1 MFYRCS
7 HQSHNRLADLVA
19 EHLDHLHYIN
29 DILCLNIIDLN
40 RVLTEH
46 LLHKLLIPLYIYSL
60 TGFRNQTDLLDIPS
74 VSFDSSTFEYS
85 HDTDT
90 ANARVSSVVALFLLS
105 QVFLIISHPPLVST
119 LAWIILKAD
128 KSIFEKDS
136 RQLLE
141 EYMNEEAALLTKR
154 NDKKCQSAQITEKAE
169 SSVDTRSEEG
179 EIDSVENVEEQKN
192 ATDEEKLLVTTP
204 TECVINSPFLEAV
217 LKALDCSENDYTA
230 LFSLSLLYALGNNKG
245 MFLYYYFSKPL
256 NEY

>member
-1 MFYRCS
+1 MFFFS

-60 TGFRNQTDLLDIPS
+60 TGFRNPNETLEFPS
-74 VSFDSSTFEYS
+74 SSFDTSNSEHS
-85 HDTDT
+85 HDTSET

-105 QVFLIISHPPLVST
+105 QVFLILSHAPLVGT
-119 LAWIILKAD
+119 LSWIILKAD

-136 RQLLE
+136 RQALEDCMKDATVLLE
-141 EYMNEEAALLTKR
+141 KRKTLQNTEIQSSSEGEENKT
-154 NDKKCQSAQITEKAE
+154 
-169 SSVDTRSEEG
+169 EEG
-179 EIDSVENVEEQKN
+179 VIDNVEEQKN

-204 TECVINSPFLEAV
+204 TENVANSPFLDVV

-245 MFLYYYFSKPL
+245 TYYFLALFNKIIPL
-256 NEY
+256 LHMLA

>member
-1 MFYRCS
+1 M
-7 HQSHNRLADLVA
+7 ADLVA

-60 TGFRNQTDLLDIPS
+60 TGSRTPNETLELLS
-74 VSFDSSTFEYS
+74 TSFDTSSSEHS
-85 HDTDT
+85 HDTSYT
-90 ANARVSSVVALFLLS
+90 ANARVSPVVALFLLS
-105 QVFLIISHPPLVST
+105 QVFLILSHSPLVST

-136 RQLLE
+136 RQVLE
-141 EYMNEEAALLTKR
+141 EYMKDETGLLDKRKTLQNSVIQSSSETEENRT
-154 NDKKCQSAQITEKAE
+154 DTE
-169 SSVDTRSEEG
+169 TG
-179 EIDSVENVEEQKN
+179 NVEEQKN

-204 TECVINSPFLEAV
+204 TENVLNSPFLEAV

-230 LFSLSLLYALGNNKG
+230 LFALSLLYALGSNKG
-245 MFLYYYFSKPL
+245 
-256 NEY
+256 E